1 MNIKLIAFAII
12 GLLVSSCSNT
22 KSVLE
27 VTTFKTKSLNN
38 ISVFN
43 KLDAEVETNFTAKQP
58 GFIKRQSGIN
68 ENGEYVVLVYWESLE
83 NAKASMEKFMTD
95 PSVAKY
101 ASMIDGVSMKMSRY
115 HIEDDFN
122 AAHSNFVEV
131 MSFKTKADIDMKAFD
146 KTNKNVENVFTSKQ
160 DGFLQRVTG
169 VNENGEQIVV
179 VYWDNKSHSDAALQ
193 PFMNNK
199 ISKEFMGMMDQS
211 SIWMGRYQKIKP
223 ELEY

>member
-1 MNIKLIAFAII
+1 MKIKLIALAII
-12 GLLVSSCSNT
+12 GLLISSCSQT

-27 VTTFKTKSLNN
+27 VTTFKTKSLDN
-38 ISVFN
+38 IAVFN
-43 KLDAEVETNFTAKQP
+43 KLDAEIEANFTAKQP

-68 ENGEYVVLVYWESLE
+68 ENGEYVVLVYWETLE
-83 NAKASMEKFMTD
+83 NAKASMEKFMAN
-95 PSVAKY
+95 PSVADY
-101 ASMIDGVSMKMSRY
+101 ASMIDEASMKMSRY
-115 HIEDDFN
+115 NIDNNFN

-131 MSFKTKADIDMKAFD
+131 MSFKTKADINVNAFN
-146 KTNKNVENVFTSKQ
+146 KTNKRVEKGFTSKQ
-160 DGFLQRVTG
+160 DGFLQRITG

-199 ISKEFMGMMDQS
+199 ISKEFMDMMDQS

>member
-1 MNIKLIAFAII
+1 
-12 GLLVSSCSNT
+12 
-22 KSVLE
+22 
-27 VTTFKTKSLNN
+27 
-38 ISVFN
+38 
-43 KLDAEVETNFTAKQP
+43 
-58 GFIKRQSGIN
+58 
-68 ENGEYVVLVYWESLE
+68 
-83 NAKASMEKFMTD
+83 
-95 PSVAKY
+95 
-101 ASMIDGVSMKMSRY
+101 
-115 HIEDDFN
+115 
-122 AAHSNFVEV
+122 